1 MLAPSIV
8 AKIRCLLAEDKL
20 SQRKIAKLTGISRGT
35 VGAIAR
41 GRRPDYQ
48 QRPKTNDESDRP
60 SGPPQRCGTC
70 GGMVHMPCRLCG
82 LRKQLAS
89 AAKSR
94 RRDAQSEVS
103 SGLELWPQ
111 HQKQYEEV
119 RTARAE
125 AERLEMERIA
135 SGEMDRKFAVYE
147 ARREKKCR
155 SC

>member
-8 AKIRCLLAEDKL
+8 AEIRRLLAEAKL

-48 QRPKTNDESDRP
+48 PRPKTDGESDRP

-70 GGMVHMPCRLCG
+70 GGMVYMPCRLCG
-82 LRKQLAS
+82 LREQLAS
-89 AAKSR
+89 AGKSR
-94 RRDAQSEVS
+94 RSDPCPDVPP
-103 SGLELWPQ
+103 GLELRPH
-111 HQKQYEEV
+111 HQKQYEDV
-119 RTARAE
+119 RAARTE

-135 SGEMDRKFAVYE
+135 SGEMDREFVASE
-147 ARREKKCR
+147 AL
-155 SC
+155 

>member
-8 AKIRCLLAEDKL
+8 AQIHRLLAEDKL

-41 GRRPDYQ
+41 GRRPDYKP
-48 QRPKTNDESDRP
+48 RPKTDDEFDRP

-70 GGMVHMPCRLCG
+70 GGMVYMPCRLCG

-89 AAKSR
+89 TAKGR
-94 RRDAQSEVS
+94 WRDPRPDVPP
-103 SGLELWPQ
+103 GLELRPQ

-119 RTARAE
+119 RAARAE

-135 SGEMDRKFAVYE
+135 SGEMDREFAASDIFAYE
-147 ARREKKCR
+147 
-155 SC
+155 SCCD